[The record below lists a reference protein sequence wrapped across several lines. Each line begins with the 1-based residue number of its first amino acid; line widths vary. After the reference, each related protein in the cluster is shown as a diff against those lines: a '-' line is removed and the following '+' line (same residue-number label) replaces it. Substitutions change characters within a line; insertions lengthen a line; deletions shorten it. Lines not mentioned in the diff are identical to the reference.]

1 MGEVLVTPDVEAAAV
16 TYLRTGLGVLAG
28 HVGTQVP
35 AARTGVTPPSTMV
48 RVSLTGG
55 SRQNVASDAAQLT
68 VECWAGDG
76 PTTSNLARQA
86 QAVMFAAAGSVVAG
100 VFVRRVESVGGVQS
114 FPDPDT
120 NKPRYQFTVRWHV
133 RPS

>member
-1 MGEVLVTPDVEAAAV
+1 MAEVLVTPDVEAAAASF
-16 TYLRTGLGVLAG
+16 LRAGLGSLAAK
-28 HVGTQVP
+28 VATVVP
-35 AARTGVTPPSTMV
+35 ATMPTTMV

-55 SRQNVASDAAQLT
+55 SRSDVVSDAAQLT

-76 PTTSNLARQA
+76 PAASNIARRA
-86 QAVMFAAAGSVVAG
+86 QALMFSAAGSDAAG
-100 VFVRRVESVGGVQS
+100 IFVRRVDSVGGVQN

-133 RPS
+133 RPATT